1 MAPANKGPAP
11 GTEPPEGR
19 GAPKGLRPH
28 IALVGRRNAGKSSLL
43 NALAG
48 QAVSIVSE
56 TPGTTTDPV
65 AKTMELAPLGPVVLL
80 DTAGI
85 DDEGALG
92 GQRVE
97 RTKNALR
104 GVDAALLVTDRGRWE
119 APERD
124 LAALLEEL
132 AIPFAVIRNKAD
144 RDGEGADELPGQHGE
159 IPVSAKSGAGVGAVV
174 AALARILPEAA
185 LAQPP
190 LLADLLPAGALAVLV
205 VPLDSGAPKGRLI
218 QPQVQAIRDCLDGHA
233 SCLVTTPGEYA
244 GALGRLAV
252 PPDLVICD
260 SQVVRETVAAT
271 PEDVPLT
278 TFSILMA
285 RLKGD
290 LAELA
295 AGAAALEGLAPGD
308 TVVIQEGCSHHPQAD
323 DIGRVKLPRLLRALA
338 GGDVKA
344 VVAAGTEFF
353 AYPEGARAVIHCGGC
368 VITRRQMLGRM
379 AAARGMGLPMT
390 NYGVALSLG
399 QGVLERALAPFP
411 DALTAYREAR
421 ARARRGEPG
430 TRPGRA

>member
-1 MAPANKGPAP
+1 MAATEIAGTSRGPEA
-11 GTEPPEGR
+11 GGR

-92 GQRVE
+92 EQRVE

-104 GVDAALLVTDRGRWE
+104 GVDAALLVTEGDQWD
-119 APERD
+119 APERE
-124 LAALLEEL
+124 LARLLEERR
-132 AIPFAVIRNKAD
+132 IPFVVIRNKGDLGPGAGPD
-144 RDGEGADELPGQHGE
+144 REMPEGGIRVSALKGEGIAT
-159 IPVSAKSGAGVGAVV
+159 VV
-174 AALARILPEAA
+174 AALARILPDAV
-185 LAQPP
+185 LGQPP
-190 LLADLLPAGALAVLV
+190 LLAGLLPEGALAALV

-218 QPQVQAIRDCLDGHA
+218 QPQVQAIRDCLDGRA
-233 SCLVTTPGEYA
+233 SCLVTTPGEYPA
-244 GALGRLAV
+244 MLERLVRA
-252 PPDLVICD
+252 PDLVICD
-260 SQVVRETVAAT
+260 SQAVRETVAST
-271 PEDVPLT
+271 PAEVPLT

-290 LAELA
+290 LVTLA
-295 AGAAALEGLAPGD
+295 AGAAALEELRPGD

-338 GGDVKA
+338 GGDVD
-344 VVAAGTEFF
+344 VVMAAGTAFSS
-353 AYPEGARAVIHCGGC
+353 YPAGARAVIHCGGC
-368 VITRRQMLGRM
+368 VITRRQMLERM
-379 AAARGMGLPMT
+379 AEARARSLPMT

-411 DALTAYREAR
+411 EALAAWRTAREACQ
-421 ARARRGEPG
+421 RR
-430 TRPGRA
+430 RQRL

>member
-1 MAPANKGPAP
+1 MKAAEAG
-11 GTEPPEGR
+11 EPQEGR

-28 IALVGRRNAGKSSLL
+28 IALVGRRNAGKSALL

-65 AKTMELAPLGPVVLL
+65 AKTMELSPLGPVVLL

-92 GQRVE
+92 EQRVE
-97 RTKNALR
+97 RTMNALR
-104 GVDAALLVTDRGRWE
+104 GVDAALLVTDADQWD
-119 APERD
+119 APERE
-124 LAALLEEL
+124 LAALLEERH
-132 AIPFAVIRNKAD
+132 IPFVVVRNKAD
-144 RDGEGADELPGQHGE
+144 LAPAQLPESEGPLR
-159 IPVSAKSGAGVGAVV
+159 VSALRGEGVGAVV

-185 LAQPP
+185 LQQPP
-190 LLADLLPAGALAVLV
+190 LLAGLLPEGGLAVLV

-218 QPQVQAIRDCLDGHA
+218 QPQVQTIRDCLDGRA
-233 SCLVTTPGEYA
+233 SCLVTTPAEYA
-244 GALGRLAV
+244 AMLERLAAA
-252 PPDLVICD
+252 PDLVICD

-271 PEDVPLT
+271 PSDVPLT

-290 LAELA
+290 LAALA
-295 AGAAALEGLAPGD
+295 AGAAALAGLAPGD

-338 GGDVKA
+338 GGEVN
-344 VVAAGTEFF
+344 VVMAAGTAFF
-353 AYPEGARAVIHCGGC
+353 AYPSEARAVIHCGGC
-368 VITRRQMLGRM
+368 VITRRQMLERM
-379 AAARGMGLPMT
+379 AEARARALPMT

-399 QGVLERALAPFP
+399 QGVLERALSPFP
-411 DALTAYREAR
+411 EALAAYRAAREAQ
-421 ARARRGEPG
+421 E
-430 TRPGRA
+430 RPR

>member
-1 MAPANKGPAP
+1 MGVAENA
-11 GTEPPEGR
+11 EPQEGR
-19 GAPKGLRPH
+19 GAPRGLRPH
-28 IALVGRRNAGKSSLL
+28 IALVGRRNAGKSALL

-48 QAVSIVSE
+48 QPVSIVSE

-65 AKTMELAPLGPVVLL
+65 AKTMELSPLGPVVLL

-92 GQRVE
+92 ERRVE

-104 GVDAALLVTDRGRWE
+104 GVDAALLVTDGRWD
-119 APERD
+119 APER
-124 LAALLEEL
+124 EL
-132 AIPFAVIRNKAD
+132 AGLLAERQIPFVVVRNKAD
-144 RDGEGADELPGQHGE
+144 LEHAELPEAETIHGALR
-159 IPVSAKSGAGVGAVV
+159 VSALKGEGVGAVV

-185 LAQPP
+185 LRQPP
-190 LLADLLPAGALAVLV
+190 LLAGLMPAGGLAALV

-218 QPQVQAIRDCLDGHA
+218 QPQVQTIRDCLDGRA

-244 GALGRLAV
+244 AMLERLAG

-271 PEDVPLT
+271 PHHVPLT

-290 LAELA
+290 LAALA
-295 AGAAALEGLAPGD
+295 AGAAALEGLRPGD

-323 DIGRVKLPRLLRALA
+323 DIGRIKLPRLLRALA
-338 GGDVKA
+338 GGDVN
-344 VVAAGTEFF
+344 VVMAAGAAFF
-353 AYPEGARAVIHCGGC
+353 AYPAQARAVIHCGGC
-368 VITRRQMLGRM
+368 VITRRQMLERM
-379 AAARGMGLPMT
+379 AEARARRLPMT

-399 QGVLERALAPFP
+399 QGVLERALSPFP
-411 DALTAYREAR
+411 EALAAYRAAREAQ
-421 ARARRGEPG
+421 
-430 TRPGRA
+430 

>member
-1 MAPANKGPAP
+1 MRAAEAG
-11 GTEPPEGR
+11 EPQEGR

-28 IALVGRRNAGKSSLL
+28 IALVGRRNAGKSALL

-65 AKTMELAPLGPVVLL
+65 AKTMELSPLGPVVLL

-92 GQRVE
+92 AQRVE

-104 GVDAALLVTDRGRWE
+104 GVDAALLVTDGDQWD
-119 APERD
+119 APERE
-124 LAALLEEL
+124 LAALLRERG
-132 AIPFAVIRNKAD
+132 ISFVVVRNKAD
-144 RDGEGADELPGQHGE
+144 LDPAKLPEREVPEGALN
-159 IPVSAKSGAGVGAVV
+159 VSALRGEGVGAVV

-185 LAQPP
+185 LEQPP
-190 LLADLLPAGALAVLV
+190 LLAGLLPEGGLAVLV

-218 QPQVQAIRDCLDGHA
+218 QPQVQTIRDCLDGRA

-244 GALGRLAV
+244 AMLERLAA
-252 PPDLVICD
+252 PPELVICD

-271 PEDVPLT
+271 PPDVPLT

-290 LAELA
+290 LAALA
-295 AGAAALEGLAPGD
+295 AGAAALAGLRPGD

-338 GGDVKA
+338 GGDVN
-344 VVAAGTEFF
+344 VVMAAGTAFF
-353 AYPEGARAVIHCGGC
+353 AYPAEARAVIHCGGC
-368 VITRRQMLGRM
+368 VITRRQMLERM
-379 AAARGMGLPMT
+379 AGARARSLPMT

-399 QGVLERALAPFP
+399 QGVLERALSPFP
-411 DALTAYREAR
+411 EALAAYRAAREAQQ
-421 ARARRGEPG
+421 
-430 TRPGRA
+430 RPR

>member
-1 MAPANKGPAP
+1 MKGAE
-11 GTEPPEGR
+11 GAEPQEGR
-19 GAPKGLRPH
+19 GTPKGLRPH

-65 AKTMELAPLGPVVLL
+65 TKTMELSPLGPVVLL

-85 DDEGALG
+85 DDAGALG
-92 GQRVE
+92 EQRVE
-97 RTKNALR
+97 RTRNALR
-104 GVDAALLVTDRGRWE
+104 GVDAALLVTDGPRWD
-119 APERD
+119 APEH
-124 LAALLEEL
+124 EL
-132 AIPFAVIRNKAD
+132 ARLLTERHIPFVVVRNKAD
-144 RDGEGADELPGQHGE
+144 LPSAEPMQAEVPEEVIH
-159 IPVSAKSGAGVGAVV
+159 VSAARGEGVGAIV

-185 LAQPP
+185 LQQPP
-190 LLADLLPAGALAVLV
+190 LLAGLLPPGGLAVLV

-218 QPQVQAIRDCLDGHA
+218 QPQVQAIRDCLDGRA

-244 GALGRLAV
+244 AMLKRLAT

-260 SQVVRETVAAT
+260 SQVVREAADAT
-271 PEDVPLT
+271 PPEVPFT

-290 LAELA
+290 LAALA
-295 AGAAALEGLAPGD
+295 AGAAALEHLRPGD

-338 GGDVKA
+338 GGDMN
-344 VVAAGTEFF
+344 VVMAAGTAFF
-353 AYPEGARAVIHCGGC
+353 AYPEAARAVIHCGGC
-368 VITRRQMLGRM
+368 VITRRQMLERM
-379 AAARGMGLPMT
+379 AEARARTLPMT

-399 QGVLERALAPFP
+399 QGVLERALSPFP
-411 DALTAYREAR
+411 EALAAYRDAREA
-421 ARARRGEPG
+421 
-430 TRPGRA
+430 

>member
-1 MAPANKGPAP
+1 MTGAEDPAP
-11 GTEPPEGR
+11 RAERQEGR
-19 GAPKGLRPH
+19 SAPKGLRPH
-28 IALVGRRNAGKSSLL
+28 IALVGRRNAGKSALL

-48 QAVSIVSE
+48 QTVSIVSE

-92 GQRVE
+92 GKRVE
-97 RTKNALR
+97 RTQNALR
-104 GVDAALLVTDRGRWE
+104 GVDAALLVTDRGLWE
-119 APERD
+119 APERE

-132 AIPFAVIRNKAD
+132 GIPFAVIRNKAD
-144 RDGEGADELPGQHGE
+144 LEADGASAPARVGE
-159 IPVSAKSGAGVGAVV
+159 VPVSARTRAGVGAVV

-190 LLADLLPAGALAVLV
+190 LLADLLPEGALAVLV

-218 QPQVQAIRDCLDGHA
+218 QPQVQTIRECLDGRA

-244 GALGRLAV
+244 AMLARLAV
-252 PPDLVICD
+252 PPALVICD

-271 PEDVPLT
+271 PPEVPLT

-295 AGAAALEGLAPGD
+295 AGAAALAGLAPGD

-338 GGDVKA
+338 GGEVKT

-353 AYPEGARAVIHCGGC
+353 AYPEGAKAVIHCGGC

-379 AAARGMGLPMT
+379 AAARSRGLAMT

-399 QGVLERALAPFP
+399 QGVLERALGPFP
-411 DALTAYREAR
+411 EALAAYRAAR
-421 ARARRGEPG
+421 AAALAEA
-430 TRPGRA
+430 PGRA